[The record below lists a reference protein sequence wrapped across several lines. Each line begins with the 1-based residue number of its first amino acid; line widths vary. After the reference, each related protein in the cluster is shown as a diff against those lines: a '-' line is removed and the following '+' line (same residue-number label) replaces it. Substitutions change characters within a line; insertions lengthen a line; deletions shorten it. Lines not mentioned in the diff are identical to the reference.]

1 MSVTDTSASSQNMM
15 SDSDDTGIVNMFPKS
30 TSEWGSN
37 FVEKLGVRCR
47 QCDIFEIIVN
57 RWRLFNLF
65 DGDYLEVESCTNACD
80 LEANYD
86 SLEDMSTEKAFSPEV
101 QWRMRVRTQENDILR
116 EPLISKWFLGK
127 LTEINHCIASII
139 SQIEPGG
146 VVSELKYQVLF
157 EKVLQAF
164 GLSTLSHP
172 FIVTQKAQIL
182 GRTTSSKADILCCR
196 DDLEN
201 PVIFVCEVKKALS
214 NEDDNL
220 PPPPTKR
227 PRATC
232 NTLDDVDTCDSG
244 NQWSW
249 SQHIGEL
256 FVYLEQSPISDRILG
271 FTIEKTL
278 VRVTLLKVHPAAM
291 EKIQNT
297 PVNRPGSL
305 KLNEYEKPEFYYS
318 QCYNFL
324 KRQDRKDLFKTL
336 LLIKIMQVRR
346 EAARNS

>member
-1 MSVTDTSASSQNMM
+1 MT
-15 SDSDDTGIVNMFPKS
+15 SDSDDTGIVNMFPKC
-30 TSEWGSN
+30 TSEWDSN
-37 FVEKLGVRCR
+37 FLEKLGVRCR

-65 DGDYLEVESCTNACD
+65 DEDYLEVESCIKACD

-86 SLEDMSTEKAFSPEV
+86 SLEDVSIRKALSPEV
-101 QWRMRVRTQENDILR
+101 QWRTRVRTQENDILR

-146 VVSELKYQVLF
+146 VVSDLKYQVLF

-182 GRTTSSKADILCCR
+182 GRTTSSKADILCCQ

-201 PVIFVCEVKKALS
+201 PVMFVCEVKKTSS
-214 NEDDNL
+214 NEDDDL
-220 PPPPTKR
+220 PPPPPTKR
-227 PRATC
+227 PRGTC
-232 NTLDDVDTCDSG
+232 SPLDNADTCDTRD
-244 NQWSW
+244 QWSW
-249 SQHIGEL
+249 SQHMGEL
-256 FVYLEQSPISDRILG
+256 FVYLEQSPIPDRILG
-271 FTIEKTL
+271 FTVEKTS

-291 EKIQNT
+291 EKIRNT

-305 KLNEYEKPEFYYS
+305 KLNEYENPEFYYS

-324 KRQDRKDLFKTL
+324 KRQDRKELFKTL

-346 EAARNS
+346 EAARKS

>member
-1 MSVTDTSASSQNMM
+1 MTSH
-15 SDSDDTGIVNMFPKS
+15 SDDTGIVNMFPKC
-30 TSEWGSN
+30 TSEWDPN

-47 QCDIFEIIVN
+47 QCDIFEIIRN

-65 DGDYLEVESCTNACD
+65 EEDYLEVESCIKACD

-86 SLEDMSTEKAFSPEV
+86 SLEDIFIGKAFSPEV
-101 QWRMRVRTQENDILR
+101 QWRIRFRTQENDILR

-139 SQIEPGG
+139 SQTEPGG

-201 PVIFVCEVKKALS
+201 PVIFVCEVKKTSS
-214 NEDDNL
+214 NEDDDL
-220 PPPPTKR
+220 PPPTKR
-227 PRATC
+227 YRATC
-232 NTLDDVDTCDSG
+232 SLLNKADTCDTRD
-244 NQWSW
+244 QWSW

-271 FTIEKTL
+271 FTIEKTS

-291 EKIQNT
+291 EKIRNT

-305 KLNEYEKPEFYYS
+305 KLNEYENPEFYYS

-324 KRQDRKDLFKTL
+324 KRQDRKELFKTL

-346 EAARNS
+346 EAARKS

>member
-65 DGDYLEVESCTNACD
+65 DEDYLEVESCTNACD

-116 EPLISKWFLGK
+116 DPLISKWFLGK

-232 NTLDDVDTCDSG
+232 STLDDVDTCDSG

-305 KLNEYEKPEFYYS
+305 KLNEYEKPEFYYRPCIYHV
-318 QCYNFL
+318 QFVL
-324 KRQDRKDLFKTL
+324 
-336 LLIKIMQVRR
+336 
-346 EAARNS
+346 